1 METMKKLTPKHEA
14 KGVSS
19 KDTDWSQEKKRKP
32 TILEPVTFEDVTVVF
47 TEAEWKRLSSEQK
60 HLYKEVMLEIYR
72 NLLSLGLSSKD
83 TDCPQAKRKPTVLEP
98 VTFEDVTGLHG
109 GRMEETEL

>member
-1 METMKKLTPKHEA
+1 MKKLTPKHEA

-19 KDTDWSQEKKRKP
+19 KDTDWLQEKRRP

-72 NLLSLGLSSKD
+72 NLLSLESNAGWINHKIMRLIS
-83 TDCPQAKRKPTVLEP
+83 
-98 VTFEDVTGLHG
+98 
-109 GRMEETEL
+109 